1 MVLVL
6 LPLHKLLVCHVV
18 ITEYMIWKIM
28 KLVLLLVS
36 DIYTKFYGTVMYWF
50 MNIWKG
56 KGSTYNLVFPNQTV
70 SLRKEK

>member
-18 ITEYMIWKIM
+18 ITEYMIRKIM

-36 DIYTKFYGTVMYWF
+36 DIYTKFYGTD
-50 MNIWKG
+50 ILIQEHLKG
-56 KGSTYNLVFPNQTV
+56 K
-70 SLRKEK
+70 KEHI